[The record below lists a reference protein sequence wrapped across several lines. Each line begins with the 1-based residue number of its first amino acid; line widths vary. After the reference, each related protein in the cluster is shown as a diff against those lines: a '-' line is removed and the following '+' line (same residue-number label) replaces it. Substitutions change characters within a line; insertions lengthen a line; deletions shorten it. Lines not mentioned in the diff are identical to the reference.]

1 MAKSVRHV
9 MLIDTS
15 LGGMAV
21 AAGALSSIG
30 FIRRCC
36 SLDMMARSAE
46 SRLAQE
52 VARIWRD
59 HEPSKVIV
67 SVGPGSFTSIRIG
80 LAFSRGLVADPQNL
94 IGVSSLMGMAE
105 VIAEE
110 REKFCRLFMAITE
123 DFGVVVEAGDNNKT
137 KIRSIDL
144 NRWCPP
150 IGSGII
156 IGSWDKVADLMEDD
170 CEKETITKMKLLDY
184 GLQGLALLARKK
196 INDVDNS
203 WPRPLYMR
211 RPQIRLPSEED

>member
-36 SLDMMARSAE
+36 SLDMMPRSAE
-46 SRLAQE
+46 NRLAQE
-52 VARIWRD
+52 VSRIWRD

-67 SVGPGSFTSIRIG
+67 SVGPGSFTSLRIA

-94 IGVSSLMGMAE
+94 IGASSLLGMAE

-123 DFGVVVEAGDNNKT
+123 DFGVVAEAGDGRKT
-137 KIRSIDL
+137 KMRSIDISRRRSPVG
-144 NRWCPP
+144 N
-150 IGSGII
+150 GII
-156 IGSWDKVADLMEDD
+156 VGSWDKLADLMEDD
-170 CEKETITKMKLLDY
+170 CEKETINKMKLLDY
-184 GLQGLALLARKK
+184 GLQGLVLLARRK
-196 INDVDNS
+196 IDDVDNS

-211 RPQIRLPSEED
+211 RPQVRLPSEED